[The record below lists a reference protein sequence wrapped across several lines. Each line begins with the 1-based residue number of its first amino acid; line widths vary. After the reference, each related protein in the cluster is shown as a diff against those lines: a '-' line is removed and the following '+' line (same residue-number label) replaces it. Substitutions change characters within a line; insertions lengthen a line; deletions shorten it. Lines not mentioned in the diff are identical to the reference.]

1 MLKKSLPHLVRSE
14 PTKLDSDSK
23 PELKIL
29 FRDKNF
35 IAVDKPAGMIVHRG
49 WDKDPVTVA
58 DIVRDKIVGAQVF
71 AVHRLDRATSGVL
84 LFALN
89 ADSAR
94 RMQFLFQSGAVQK
107 KYIALVRGPMKEEIF
122 LDHPIKQR
130 DREDRVEAQ
139 TRFVPIEHFDR
150 WSLIEC
156 YPVTG
161 RQHQIRRHL
170 KHLSHPIVGDVRFGK
185 GDVNRYFRDTYSF
198 TRMALHA
205 AALSFEDKIIESDFD
220 GFI

>member
-1 MLKKSLPHLVRSE
+1 MLKKSLEHLVRSA
-14 PTKLDSDSK
+14 PTSSDCRD
-23 PELKIL
+23 LKIL
-29 FRDKNF
+29 YRDDNL
-35 IAVDKPAGMIVHRG
+35 IAVDKPSGMIVHRG
-49 WDKDPVTVA
+49 WDKDPITVS
-58 DIVRDKIVGAQVF
+58 DLVRDKIIGAQVF

-94 RMQFLFQSGAVQK
+94 HMQSLFQSGLIQK
-107 KYIALVRGPMKEEIF
+107 KYIALVRGLMKEEIF

-130 DREDRVEAQ
+130 DKKSRVEAQ
-139 TRFVPIEHFDR
+139 TRFVPLDQFDR

-156 YPVTG
+156 HPLTG
-161 RQHQIRRHL
+161 KQHQIRRHL

-185 GDVNRYFRDTYSF
+185 GDVNRYFRETFSF

-205 AALSFEDKIIESDFD
+205 TSLQFDHVLIESEFD

>member
-1 MLKKSLPHLVRSE
+1 MLKKSLEHLVRSA
-14 PTKLDSDSK
+14 PTKAEGHD
-23 PELKIL
+23 LKVL
-29 FRDKNF
+29 FRDDNF
-35 IAVDKPAGMIVHRG
+35 IAVDKPAGLIVHRG
-49 WDKDPVTVA
+49 WDKDPITVS
-58 DIVRDKIVGAQVF
+58 DLVRDKIIGAQVF

-89 ADSAR
+89 AYSAR
-94 RMQFLFQSGAVQK
+94 KMQSLFQSGLIQK
-107 KYIALVRGPMKEEIF
+107 KYIALVRGLMKEEIF

-130 DREDRVEAQ
+130 DKESRVEAQ

-156 YPVTG
+156 HPLTG
-161 RQHQIRRHL
+161 KQHQIRRHL

-185 GDVNRYFRDTYSF
+185 GDVNRYFRETYGF

-205 AALSFEDKIIESDFD
+205 TALQFEDVLIESKFD
-220 GFI
+220 GFL